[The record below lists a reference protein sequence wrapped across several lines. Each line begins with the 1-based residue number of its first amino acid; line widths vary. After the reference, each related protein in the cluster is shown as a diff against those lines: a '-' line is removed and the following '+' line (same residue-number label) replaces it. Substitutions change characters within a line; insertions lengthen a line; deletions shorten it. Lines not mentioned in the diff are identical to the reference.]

1 MNGTTTS
8 GAMLGFGAYRIA
20 AGSMVHERALRHALE
35 RGISCIDTSS
45 NYSDGASEELIG
57 HVLSSQKSH
66 PRIITKVG
74 YVQGQLLDQLKA
86 MESMGM
92 QPPDIVKFGDTLWHC
107 IHPEFLDVVVTAS
120 LERLFPTGRA
130 ADGASELV
138 VLVHNPEYFLQH
150 AQQQGMDVAAARHH
164 FYHRLRMAFSWFE
177 EAVAMGRISSYG
189 VSSNTF
195 GSAPDAP
202 DMVSL
207 EECVRAAQDCT
218 NGQHHLRVAE
228 MPMNLIEHFPATVL
242 NQDRGRCTTLERAI
256 ELGIDVVVNRPLN
269 AIVERDLIR
278 LVSHPMPQHIV
289 HPDDVERRI
298 HELEVIEH
306 DLANDLLAERGNVH
320 DERQRELISEAYRV
334 AGALCQAWSSFNG
347 LIHWRDVRR
356 QYLDPRL
363 EAAAMLSERSSRMSD
378 HLAHIS
384 DVVRVLDDID
394 VMYAREEND
403 TLEELRLAMIEIFEL
418 DAEMPL
424 QHVAIH
430 ALRHTTGIGTVLVG
444 MRRMEYVDDVLPI
457 LDGPVGSYDRST
469 WLRVADELRRLSEEP
484 S

>member
-1 MNGTTTS
+1 MSGTTTS
-8 GAMLGFGAYRIA
+8 GAKLGFGAYRIT
-20 AGSMVHERALRHALE
+20 AGSPVHERALRYALDH
-35 RGISCIDTSS
+35 GVDCIDTSS

-57 HVLSSQKSH
+57 RVLSTHASR

-86 MESMGM
+86 MESMDM
-92 QPPDIVKFGDTLWHC
+92 QPPDIVKFGDSLWHC
-107 IHPEFLDVVVTAS
+107 IHPEFLDVVVSAS
-120 LERLFPTGRA
+120 IDRLFPAGRA
-130 ADGASELV
+130 ADGPELV

-150 AQQQGMDVAAARHH
+150 AQQQGMDIVTARHYL
-164 FYHRLRMAFSWFE
+164 YHRLRMAFSWFE

-195 GSAPDAP
+195 GSPPDAP

-207 EECVRAAQDCT
+207 EECVRAAQDSIDA
-218 NGQHHLRVAE
+218 QHHFRVAE
-228 MPMNLIEHFPATVL
+228 MPMNLVEHFPATVL
-242 NQDRGRCTTLERAI
+242 NQDRGRCTTLERAV
-256 ELGIDVVVNRPLN
+256 ELGIDVLVNRPLN

-298 HELEVIEH
+298 HQLEVIEH
-306 DLANDLLAERGNVH
+306 DLANDLLAESGNAH
-320 DERQRELISEAYRV
+320 DERNRELVGEAYRV
-334 AGALCQAWSSFNG
+334 AGALCQSWSSFNG

-363 EAAAMLSERSSRMSD
+363 EAAAMLSERSARMSD
-378 HLAHIS
+378 HLAHIA
-384 DVVRVLDDID
+384 DVIRVLDDID
-394 VMYAREEND
+394 VMYAREENE
-403 TLEELRLAMIEIFEL
+403 TLEELRRSMIEIFRL

-424 QHVAIH
+424 QNVAIH
-430 ALRHTTGIGTVLVG
+430 ALRHSVGIGTVLVG
-444 MRRMEYVDDVLPI
+444 MRRMEYVEDVVPL
-457 LDGPVGSYDRST
+457 LDLAGGPFDRST